1 MNRVGKG
8 RILEL
13 DGLRAFAV
21 AAVILYHLIFFAR
34 SVPYPG
40 WLSEI
45 VLTLGINGVNIFF
58 VISGFIITMLL
69 LQEQATH
76 GKVNLAHFYIRRV
89 FRIFPALLVYVGA
102 ILILR
107 VLNLVSISYPNFA
120 VSLLFL
126 GNFSLFDSRAW
137 LLSHTWSLAVEE
149 QYYLFFPPLLVSLL
163 RFRMGASTLLFG
175 ALYVLLAAASPYDI
189 HRHDAPQGALAAMAS
204 GLGHMRYILVGV
216 LLALY
221 RERAE
226 AWLRKT
232 PALLPIGCVLA
243 LVGSTFW
250 HQPPLWFQS
259 ASAFIQPWLCGI
271 LVLWFPTHPET
282 SALLRTRPVQWLGL
296 ASYSFYLWQQL
307 FTGDMGSR
315 KGALLASPVVSLVG
329 LSVCATL
336 SYYLVERFGISLG
349 RRIASS
355 PTWRS
360 RRPASESSA
369 SPVSPEI
376 PATQSPL

>member
-1 MNRVGKG
+1 VGKG

-21 AAVILYHLIFFAR
+21 AAVVLYHLVFFAR
-34 SVPYPG
+34 TIAAPY
-40 WLSEI
+40 WLEQVI
-45 VLTLGINGVNIFF
+45 LTSGINGVNVFF
-58 VISGFIITMLL
+58 VISGFIITVLL
-69 LQEQATH
+69 LREQAEH
-76 GKVNLAHFYIRRV
+76 GTINLRHFYTRRL

-102 ILILR
+102 IFLLR
-107 VLNLVSISYPNFA
+107 VLNLVSVSYPNFA

-126 GNFSLFDSRAW
+126 GNFSLFDSKAW
-137 LLSHTWSLAVEE
+137 LLAHTWSLSVEE
-149 QYYLFFPPLLVSLL
+149 QYYLFFPPLLVGLL
-163 RFRMGASTLLFG
+163 RFHQGRSTLLFG
-175 ALYVLLAAASPYDI
+175 ALYVLLAIASPYDI
-189 HRHDAPQGALAAMAS
+189 HRHDAPQSILAMVVS
-204 GLGHMRYILVGV
+204 GLGHIRYILVGV
-216 LLALY
+216 LLALH

-243 LVGSTFW
+243 LVSSTFW

-259 ASAFIQPWLCGI
+259 VSAFVQPLLCGV
-271 LVLWFPTHPET
+271 LVLWFPTHPEK
-282 SALLRTRPVQWLGL
+282 SALLRVRPVQWLGL
-296 ASYSFYLWQQL
+296 ASYSVYLWQQL

-315 KGALLASPVVSLVG
+315 KGSLAGSPIVAVMGLAICAG
-329 LSVCATL
+329 LS
-336 SYYLVERFGISLG
+336 YWLVERLGIHWG
-349 RRIASS
+349 RRVASY

-376 PATQSPL
+376 PAIR